1 MEAGSDTT
9 SATLHSFILAMINYP
24 HVLQKAQKEL
34 DEICGISRSPASADV
49 GQADYMRAVMTE
61 VGYSSIPLRT
71 QYYNSSVQT
80 LRWRPV
86 APGGVPHMLIQ
97 DDVYD
102 GYHLP
107 KGTIVFANTW
117 SIHQD
122 PAEYD
127 RPTEFIPERYLSNKF
142 GTAATQEEWT
152 DNGQRR
158 VTYGFGAG
166 RRVCPGQRLAENSLV
181 SRVT

>member
-9 SATLHSFILAMINYP
+9 SATLHSFILAMISCP
-24 HVLQKAQKEL
+24 HVLERAQHEL
-34 DEICGISRSPASADV
+34 DEICGISRSPGAADV
-49 GQADYMRAVMTE
+49 GQAIYMQAIMTE
-61 VGYSSIPLRT
+61 VRHCWICSKTKSNPNG
-71 QYYNSSVQT
+71 QT

-97 DDVYD
+97 DDIYD
-102 GYHLP
+102 GYFLP

-122 PAEYD
+122 PAEYE
-127 RPTEFIPERYLSNKF
+127 RPSEFMPERFLANKF
-142 GTAATQEEWT
+142 GSKGTKEASA
-152 DNGQRR
+152 DNDQRR

-181 SRVT
+181 SSVT